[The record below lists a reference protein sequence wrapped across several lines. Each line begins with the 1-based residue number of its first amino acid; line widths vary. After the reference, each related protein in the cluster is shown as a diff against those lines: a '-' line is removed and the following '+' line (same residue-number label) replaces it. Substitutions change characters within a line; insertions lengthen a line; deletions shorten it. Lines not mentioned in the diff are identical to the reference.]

1 MASMKTQLEFYIE
14 EIANRLERLYELS
27 TGALMQSMDA
37 FENLDNELASQVK
50 ELDDDIEELSEKI
63 EANIIE
69 TIARRQPVAGD
80 LRKLATYLQVAHH
93 LHRVGR
99 YAYKIAHIVKLCDGL
114 EHYKELE
121 SLPYLAQL
129 ARKTLDIA
137 MKGILKRNLSE
148 IDELEK
154 LEAESDK
161 ETAEMFAEIAEFL
174 RTRQDIVTMSMIY
187 VIVGRYFERA
197 ADQAFSIAE
206 RAIYMVTGERKR
218 IGLAYKGST
227 AEAPH

>member
-1 MASMKTQLEFYIE
+1 MKTQLEFYIE
-14 EIANRLERLYELS
+14 EIANRLRRLYELS
-27 TGALMQSMDA
+27 SDALMQSMKA
-37 FENLDNELASQVK
+37 FEHLDNELASEVK
-50 ELDDDIEELSEKI
+50 DFDDDIQELSEKI

-80 LRKLATYLQVAHH
+80 LRKLATYLQVSHH

-99 YAYKIAHIVKLCDGL
+99 YAYKIAHIVNLCQGL

-121 SLPYLAQL
+121 SLPYLAEL
-129 ARKTLDIA
+129 AKNTLNIA
-137 MKGILKRNLSE
+137 MKGILENDLTR

-154 LEAESDK
+154 LEAESDR
-161 ETAEMFAEIAEFL
+161 ETTEMFAEIAEFL
-174 RTRQDIVTMSMIY
+174 RTRQDITTMSMFY

-206 RAIYMVTGERKR
+206 RAIYMVTGERKK
-218 IGLAYKGST
+218 IGLAYKGS
-227 AEAPH
+227 ASEAPH